1 MRRGSAPAASASSA
15 AAPPAENPNKP
26 RGVPGST
33 PRAALT
39 AACARQVGDGA
50 LHDGGEQVEQEIVPG
65 AAHDL
70 VDLARGHAPPEQR
83 QAEVQM

>member
-1 MRRGSAPAASASSA
+1 M
-15 AAPPAENPNKP
+15 
-26 RGVPGST
+26 
-33 PRAALT
+33 